1 MLRYSRRADHLTE
14 RADKFVADWISD
26 NIEAKGYQA
35 DGDFGEAHN
44 SAEQCLIAANGVGI
58 AESEVLDEYPDL
70 VAHMAAE
77 IEEANDREVRRL
89 AESD

>member
-1 MLRYSRRADHLTE
+1 MLRDSRRAHHLTE
-14 RADKFVADWISD
+14 RADKFVADWIGD
-26 NIEAKGYQA
+26 NIKAKGHKA

-44 SAEQCLIAANGVGI
+44 LAEQCLIAANGVGI

-77 IEEANDREVRRL
+77 IEKTNDREVHRL